1 MTTVTVW
8 LLIAMGA
15 SHNSGP
21 TVIGRYAD
29 KAACEDVRNYMVK
42 GMGYIL
48 ERSSI
53 CVRSVELP

>member
-1 MTTVTVW
+1 MHTITVW

-15 SHNSGP
+15 SFNSSP
-21 TVIGRYAD
+21 VVVGRYAD

-42 GMGYIL
+42 GIGYIY

-53 CVRSVELP
+53 CVRSVELL